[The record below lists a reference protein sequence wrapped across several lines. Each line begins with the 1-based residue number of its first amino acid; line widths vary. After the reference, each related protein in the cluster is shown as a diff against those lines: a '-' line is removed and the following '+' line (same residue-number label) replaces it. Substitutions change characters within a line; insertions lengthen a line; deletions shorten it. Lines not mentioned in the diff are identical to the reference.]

1 MDLTGKN
8 ALITGASG
16 GIGKSIAEKLYA
28 QGATVALTGTREA
41 VLNEFAAGLSERAH
55 PIVCNL
61 SDDEALSGLV
71 PAAIEAMG
79 SVDIL
84 VNNAGIT
91 KDNLFMRMKEDEW
104 DDVIAINLT
113 AAFKLS
119 KAVLRGMMK
128 ARYGR
133 IIQITSVVGVTGNPG
148 QGNYCATKAGIIGM
162 SKSLALEVA
171 SRNITVNSVA
181 PGFIETAMTDVL
193 DDNQREG
200 ILEKVPAGR
209 LGSPD
214 EIASAVAFLASADA
228 GYITGQT
235 LHVNGG
241 MVMI

>member
-1 MDLTGKN
+1 MDFTGKN
-8 ALITGASG
+8 ALVTGASG
-16 GIGKSIAEKLYA
+16 GIGKAIAEKLHA
-28 QGATVALTGTREA
+28 LGATVALTGTREA
-41 VLNEFAAGLSERAH
+41 VLNEIAESLGERAH

-61 SDDEALSGLV
+61 SDSEAVDGLI

-91 KDNLFMRMKEDEW
+91 RDNLFMRMKQEEW
-104 DDVIAINLT
+104 DDVIAVNMT
-113 AAFKLS
+113 AVFKLS

-133 IIQITSVVGVTGNPG
+133 IIQITSVVGIVGNPG
-148 QGNYCATKAGIIGM
+148 QGNYSATKAGIVGM
-162 SKSLALEVA
+162 SKSLAQEVA

-181 PGFIETAMTDVL
+181 PGLIKTAMTDVL
-193 DDNQREG
+193 DDSQRDA
-200 ILEKVPAGR
+200 LLTKVPAAR
-209 LGSPD
+209 LGQPE
-214 EIASAVAFLASADA
+214 EIASAVAFLASEEA

-241 MVMI
+241 SAML

>member
-16 GIGKSIAEKLYA
+16 GIGKAIAEKLYGL
-28 QGATVALTGTREA
+28 GANVALTGTREA
-41 VLNEFAAGLSERAH
+41 VLNEVAASLGERAH

-61 SDDEALSGLV
+61 SDSEALDGLV

-91 KDNLFMRMKEDEW
+91 KDNLFMRMKQEEW
-104 DDVIAINLT
+104 DDVIAVNLT

-128 ARYGR
+128 ARHGR

-162 SKSLALEVA
+162 SKSLAQEVA
-171 SRNITVNSVA
+171 SRNITVNSIA

-193 DDNQREG
+193 D
-200 ILEKVPAGR
+200 EKQHEAIMNNVPAGR
-209 LGSPD
+209 LGRPD
-214 EIASAVAFLASADA
+214 EIASAVAFLASDEAS
-228 GYITGQT
+228 YITGQT

-241 MVMI
+241 MAMI